1 MEEKIRMQ
9 RIRMLSALGDFQLAL
24 SAADF
29 IQEADENEKYN
40 HVALRRFRCYEHTA
54 IVAYARPFSQSK
66 GKTPKLSL
74 KMCGVTLTPKEQAL
88 HDRVIDLRN
97 KLVAH
102 SDTEMMNFAAQ
113 AGEVMRHKGQ
123 PFFALL
129 VQHDEGLQF
138 YKRMDQIDL
147 IDLIRKVSF
156 KLYERMSDLVQEDPK
171 AFDIKVHFSDQS
183 M

>member
-29 IQEADENEKYN
+29 MQEADEDQKYN
-40 HVALRRFRCYEHTA
+40 HVELRRFRCYEHTA
-54 IVAYARPFSQSK
+54 IVSYARPFSQSK

-74 KMCGVTLTPKEQAL
+74 KMCGVTLTPEEQEL

-113 AGEVMRHKGQ
+113 AGEVMRHEGQ
-123 PFFALL
+123 PFYGLM
-129 VQHDEGLQF
+129 VKHDEGLQF
-138 YKRMDQIDL
+138 YKWMDQLDL

-156 KLYERMSDLVQEDPK
+156 TLYDKMSELVQDDPK

-183 M
+183 V